1 MNNLHQSIDE
11 SVQEWYAK
19 YLFPKMDHTNLS
31 AEQWKEIYDN
41 GGFGGQGSGTGSL
54 LENNYELI
62 KIFDNFILK
71 NNIQN
76 LLDLGCGAMQWMP
89 FTKTYEKLNYTGVDG
104 ASNLIK
110 TNIEKFSSPTK
121 KFICCDLF
129 KFECE
134 DEFDLLFCK
143 DVFQHNE
150 MQELKEGLVQKIKSL
165 KSKYKMVILPKG
177 YNFPYEYIKEGNTS
191 NEDSDSTPYTRYPG
205 PGYHEFDYQ
214 SDELKTVIIF

>member
-1 MNNLHQSIDE
+1 MSIDD

-62 KIFDNFILK
+62 KIFDNFILE

-89 FTKTYEKLNYTGVDG
+89 FTKTYEKLDYTGVDG
-104 ASNLIK
+104 ASNIVK

-134 DEFDLLFCK
+134 DEFDLILCK
-143 DVFQHNE
+143 DVFQHNQ
-150 MQELKEGLVQKIKSL
+150 MQELKDGLVQKIKSL
-165 KSKYKMVILPKG
+165 KSKYKMIILPTG
-177 YNFPYEYIKEGNTS
+177 YNFPYECIK
-191 NEDSDSTPYTRYPG
+191 

-214 SDELKTVIIF
+214 SDEPKTVIIF